1 MRIVHCTFWQ
11 LMETRTVQ
19 YFIKR
24 AGVLALIAPVLY
36 PVPWNGTKLTRLL
49 IPPRDWRVQHCVNP
63 GLHKCTRCQREYFAW
78 NLRALPTP
86 NLLWFL
92 SLSSSLTPQRFDDL
106 AHVLMKREGEKR
118 RNDFLSTERRL
129 RLQRG
134 EKKPASARWGE
145 TTRFS
150 QDPLRRRRP
159 PSQARMMW

>member
-1 MRIVHCTFWQ
+1 M
-11 LMETRTVQ
+11 
-19 YFIKR
+19 
-24 AGVLALIAPVLY
+24 LAS
-36 PVPWNGTKLTRLL
+36 GHDDGR
-49 IPPRDWRVQHCVNP
+49 
-63 GLHKCTRCQREYFAW
+63 
-78 NLRALPTP
+78 RALPTP

-106 AHVLMKREGEKR
+106 AHVLMKREGGKR